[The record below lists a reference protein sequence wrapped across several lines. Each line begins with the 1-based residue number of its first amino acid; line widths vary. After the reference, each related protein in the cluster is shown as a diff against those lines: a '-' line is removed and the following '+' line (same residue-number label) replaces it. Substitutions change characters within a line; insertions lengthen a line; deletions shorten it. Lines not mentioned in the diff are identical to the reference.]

1 MQIGNFLIFRMFI
14 ASNFFIFLIVFNL
27 FNNEVYIKSSL
38 YDTQLNKTFAPKLNA
53 CILVLC
59 QENDIGN
66 VVNLI
71 KQFEFYFNKDYN
83 YPYVFFN
90 NKYFTAKF
98 KRELDKHTSSQVNFA
113 QIPDEHWRVP
123 AWIDRA
129 RLRQSLSRIGFGLG
143 YRLMCRFYSG
153 FFYKHEMTR
162 KYEYFLRLDDDS
174 KFNDYVVRD
183 PFLKLQTNQTQYGFA
198 IATNEREYT
207 IKNLW
212 STIRLWANRTN
223 VSLRRGNS
231 GIGFISND
239 GGETLSNELCM
250 FYNNF
255 EMASFNL
262 FRSREY
268 EEYFEFLER
277 SGGFFYERWVRIR
290 FLRFL
295 IVYRLFTISFFF

>member
-1 MQIGNFLIFRMFI
+1 MKIGNFLIFRMFI
-14 ASNFFIFLIVFNL
+14 AINLLIFLVVLNL
-27 FNNEVYIKSSL
+27 FKNEVYITSTL
-38 YDTQLNKTFAPKLNA
+38 YESQLNKTFSPKLNA

-59 QENDIGN
+59 QENDIYN
-66 VVNLI
+66 VIQLI

-98 KRELDKHTSSQVNFA
+98 KHELNKHTSSQVNFA

-123 AWIDRA
+123 DWIDRA

-174 KFNDYVVRD
+174 KFNDYVVKD
-183 PFLKLQTNQTQYGFA
+183 PFLKLQTNQTQYGFT
-198 IATNEREYT
+198 IAVNDREYT

-212 STIRLWANRTN
+212 STIRMWANRTN
-223 VSLRRGNS
+223 VNLRRENN
-231 GIGFISND
+231 GIDFISND
-239 GGETLSNELCM
+239 GGVTLSNELCI

-255 EMASFNL
+255 EMANFNM

-268 EEYFEFLER
+268 EAYFEFLER
-277 SGGFFYERWVRIR
+277 AGGFFYERWVWINS
-290 FLRFL
+290 FLKFC
-295 IVYRLFTISFFF
+295 